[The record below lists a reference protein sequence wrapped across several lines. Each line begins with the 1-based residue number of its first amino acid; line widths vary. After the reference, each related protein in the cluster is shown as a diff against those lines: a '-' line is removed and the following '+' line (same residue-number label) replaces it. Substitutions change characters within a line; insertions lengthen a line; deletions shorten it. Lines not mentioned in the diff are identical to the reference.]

1 MTSRG
6 GPSPASA
13 RGDRGRFSFLRG
25 MPGLF
30 VMALVLALLLKTFAV
45 QAFSI
50 PSESMEPT
58 LQIGDRVLVNKV
70 TYRFHPPRRGDII
83 VFSDPHAAPVHRNPA
98 SAFIHW
104 LVSGIGFNAG
114 SPTDYIKRVIGL
126 PGDRVQLIDGVVYV
140 NGKALAPEP
149 YLDPSPGP
157 PSYGPV
163 TVPKGSLFVM
173 GDNRGH
179 SGDSR
184 TILGF
189 IPLDRVV
196 GRAFVI
202 VWAPSHWRWLSTPAY
217 RSV

>member
-1 MTSRG
+1 MASEG
-6 GPSPASA
+6 GPPPA
-13 RGDRGRFSFLRG
+13 RTRDGRGRFSFLQG
-25 MPGLF
+25 IPGLF
-30 VMALVLALLLKTFAV
+30 VIALVLALLLKTFAV

-70 TYRFHPPRRGDII
+70 TYRFHPPRRGDVI

-98 SAFIHW
+98 SAFFHW
-104 LVSGIGFNAG
+104 LVSGIGFNGG

-126 PGDRVQLIDGVVYV
+126 PGDRVRLRDDVVYV
-140 NGKALAPEP
+140 NGKPLAPEP
-149 YLDPSPGP
+149 YLDSSPGP
-157 PSYGPV
+157 PTYGPV
-163 TVPKGSLFVM
+163 TVPRGDLFVM

-184 TILGF
+184 TVLGF
-189 IPLDRVV
+189 IPIDRVI

-202 VWAPSHWRWLSTPAY
+202 IWAPSQWRWLSSPAY